1 MQDLINS
8 NDKSLDEVNNQL
20 LAVNDLS
27 VEFATNEGYFPAV
40 NKISFDLPSNYF
52 LGIVGESGCG
62 KSVTAKAILRIL
74 PQSNA
79 IVSGSVLFN
88 NEDLMNLSEKDMRSV
103 RGRKISMIFQ
113 EPMTS
118 LNPVFT
124 IGDQIRES
132 LKIHRKM
139 SKKDL
144 QDNCITLLK
153 QVQITDAEKRV
164 NDYPHQLSG
173 GMRQR
178 VMIAMALASNPQLL
192 IADEPTTALDVTVQ
206 AEILDLLMQLKDERA
221 LSVVLITHDL
231 GIVSGRCKRVLVMYC
246 GQIVEE
252 ADVVTVF
259 NNPRHPYTYGLVH
272 SYPKLELQ
280 EEAISKRLYSIP
292 GMVPSISNLNFKG
305 CLFYDRCFLAQGRK
319 LCQQSRPDLK
329 KLAMGN
335 KVACHFSEEI

>member
-1 MQDLINS
+1 MGEG
-8 NDKSLDEVNNQL
+8 KNQL

-27 VEFATNEGYFPAV
+27 VQFATNRGYFPAV
-40 NKISFDLPSNYF
+40 NKITFDLPSNYF

-62 KSVTAKAILRIL
+62 KSVTAKAILRLL
-74 PQSNA
+74 PQSNTV
-79 IVSGSVLFN
+79 VSGSVLFN
-88 NEDLMNLSEKDMRSV
+88 NEDLMNLSEKDMRLV

-124 IGDQIRES
+124 IGDQIQES
-132 LKIHRKM
+132 LKVHRKM

-144 QDNCITLLK
+144 QDGCITLLQ
-153 QVQITDAEKRV
+153 QVQIADAEKRIK
-164 NDYPHQLSG
+164 DYPHQLSG

-206 AEILDLLMQLKDERA
+206 AEILDLLIQLKEERA
-221 LSVVLITHDL
+221 LSIILITHDL

-252 ADVVTVF
+252 ADVATVF
-259 NNPRHPYTYGLVH
+259 NRPRHPYTYGLVH
-272 SYPKLELQ
+272 SYPKLETQ
-280 EEAISKRLYSIP
+280 EGKISKKLYSIP
-292 GMVPSISNLNFKG
+292 GMVPTIFSLKHQG

-319 LCQQSRPDLK
+319 LCKQSRPDLK
-329 KLAMGN
+329 ELEMGN
-335 KVACHFSEEI
+335 KVACHFFEEI